1 MPKCRVKNCHIIY
14 SYPAYVLQYTW
25 LYLKHLWSQNH
36 VQFNCS
42 IPQTLCIELILPLS
56 SCMEIINKDKIQGSL
71 FNLKGIFLP
80 RLLFKLLQIIM
91 NPKCFPIHRQRPPDW
106 YHLLLKL

>member
-36 VQFNCS
+36 IQFNCN